1 MVSLGREEGGGG
13 GRRCRLTMK
22 QRSAKPKSVRP
33 RRLQKEPFRSL
44 LLLLLPPVK
53 IFFYNTAAAA
63 AAALFLEETPH
74 TTLEND
80 EGVHHHMIKSL
91 FQWPDSNIAFFFYF
105 PSQKFW
111 ETDLCLYGCVCKWY
125 LLCVLPTTTTTC
137 YILLTLQWEA
147 TLCNCRC
154 ATGPRPRHRCCCA
167 SHRF

>member
-91 FQWPDSNIAFFFYF
+91 FQWPDSNIAVFFTFRHKN
-105 PSQKFW
+105 SGKL
-111 ETDLCLYGCVCKWY
+111 TCVCMCVCVNGTY
-125 LLCVLPTTTTTC
+125 YVSCLPPLLRVI
-137 YILLTLQWEA
+137 YY
-147 TLCNCRC
+147 
-154 ATGPRPRHRCCCA
+154 
-167 SHRF
+167 